1 MKHGLTLTYAEYQ
14 YKWLGGTGRFCGVLG
29 VHAKS
34 LHTVAVFYLLIRF
47 AALYVFEHNIAWTLF
62 HGLLFVLKQ
71 VDVFC
76 FFSPAVVVSFSYRTF
91 SMLYCVLKNYH

>member
-1 MKHGLTLTYAEYQ
+1 M
-14 YKWLGGTGRFCGVLG
+14 LG

-62 HGLLFVLKQ
+62 HEFLFVLKQ

-76 FFSPAVVVSFSYRTF
+76 FFSPSCCCLIFIQDIFHVVLCFKKLPLDVSAGSGW
-91 SMLYCVLKNYH
+91 